1 MNRVAR
7 GVQTTGEGT
16 VLKET
21 DTMAFLMTSQKA
33 MLHHILKENRF
44 NPTDFEI
51 VPSTAQALS
60 QERGDQVRLRGT
72 EYYFSIYPND
82 SEYQQEK
89 FFVEYSPGKEGMHE
103 LQLCGNWEIVCHT
116 FAQYLG
122 FLAREIAIDDPWK
135 DAEKFSE
142 GLKALPET
150 VEARTPMGKVEREA
164 VWKALGGIQ
173 ATLLEHVADS
183 GERARFVEEQ
193 FEILK
198 DAATKFGRKDYLLLI
213 YTAIIG
219 IATTIGV
226 PPHAGVEIL
235 HALKALIGSFPRLM

>member
-1 MNRVAR
+1 
-7 GVQTTGEGT
+7 
-16 VLKET
+16 
-21 DTMAFLMTSQKA
+21 

-44 NPTDFEI
+44 NPRDFEI

-60 QERGDQVRLRGT
+60 HEKGDQVRLKGT
-72 EYYFSIYPND
+72 DYYFSIYPNE
-82 SEYQQEK
+82 SEYQHEK
-89 FFVEYSPGKEGMHE
+89 FFVEYSPGREEIHE
-103 LQLCGNWEIVCHT
+103 LELCGNWEIVCYT

-122 FLAREIAIDDPWK
+122 FLTREITTDDPWA
-135 DAEKFSE
+135 DAKKFSDT
-142 GLKALPET
+142 LRALPET
-150 VEARTPMGKVEREA
+150 GEATSLISESEREA
-164 VWKALGGIQ
+164 IWKALSSIQ

-183 GERARFVEEQ
+183 TERAEFVEQQ

-219 IATTIGV
+219 IATTIGI

-235 HALKALIGSFPRLM
+235 HALKGLIGNFPRLM